1 MLSVRQGSLRRE
13 KEISLYPE
21 RRTRLCQ
28 CRGAR
33 VMGRKEPCEQTVCSG
48 WSSTHFE
55 HRLGGSEDL
64 CQGVMPQDSCEAF
77 GTLLVGM
84 GVPLCWERWD
94 GIILKDPAFSRQ
106 NLGFVFYK
114 WAMYIHRL
122 LTLGHG
128 WGADVNRVRKILWH
142 SSHRLCREIDV

>member
-13 KEISLYPE
+13 KGISLYPE

-55 HRLGGSEDL
+55 HRLGGPEDL
-64 CQGVMPQDSCEAF
+64 CQGVMPRGSCEAF

-84 GVPLCWERWD
+84 GVPVCWERWD
-94 GIILKDPAFSRQ
+94 GIILKDPAFPRQ

-114 WAMYIHRL
+114 WAMYMSLRFKSNRFK
-122 LTLGHG
+122 GFPFFFFFP
-128 WGADVNRVRKILWH
+128 VNSIF
-142 SSHRLCREIDV
+142 SSYVFLFPDD